1 MTRLDRYLL
10 RETLIPLG
18 FASCFVVLVV
28 FLFQAQRL
36 MGAAL
41 GLGMTIGDAVLIFT
55 AALPPFVVLAIP
67 VAYLLAV
74 LIALGRLLQDREILA
89 LMALGLS
96 PLRIARVPLVLGLL
110 MTAASLP
117 VAHFGEPYGMRLLY
131 QRLVDVALRNITHAI
146 RPGVFN
152 EDFADLALFAGDR
165 SEDGEL
171 RNVLLYDERDRQR
184 PMLVVAE
191 KGRLVPTS
199 RTALAFEM
207 TRGEIHLG
215 KGGERERYE
224 RLRFE
229 KLSLGIDANAE
240 IVERTRF
247 ISSLG
252 QLTSA
257 EMWSGYH
264 QRPGTLWGKRVE
276 KAFWR
281 RFAFPAMCLIFGL
294 VGAAIALTA
303 RPDARARNAVL
314 GVLSVVLYYV
324 LMRAGDFLVLGPR
337 DQAFAGAW
345 GPNLLMLAL
354 AFLGLWRAGR
364 PR

>member
-1 MTRLDRYLL
+1 
-10 RETLIPLG
+10 
-18 FASCFVVLVV
+18 
-28 FLFQAQRL
+28 
-36 MGAAL
+36 
-41 GLGMTIGDAVLIFT
+41 
-55 AALPPFVVLAIP
+55 
-67 VAYLLAV
+67 
-74 LIALGRLLQDREILA
+74 
-89 LMALGLS
+89 
-96 PLRIARVPLVLGLL
+96 
-110 MTAASLP
+110 
-117 VAHFGEPYGMRLLY
+117 
-131 QRLVDVALRNITHAI
+131 
-146 RPGVFN
+146 
-152 EDFADLALFAGDR
+152 
-165 SEDGEL
+165 
-171 RNVLLYDERDRQR
+171 
-184 PMLVVAE
+184 
-191 KGRLVPTS
+191 
-199 RTALAFEM
+199 M